1 MFYDVRLAV
10 ARSNNIREK
19 TLPKGQSK
27 AIVINDCP
35 FCQFSR
41 KCKEYQHAD
50 GEGHL
55 LQMCLLRSWELEYV
69 WLSIG
74 DDRAKVNIGDRFGK
88 LVVKNFRTYDDH
100 GHPLWV
106 CQCDCGNH
114 KTARGADLLGGKTKS
129 CGCLRGGDIE
139 YLKIKWMFDYIFGVR
154 RTENVGLSKEKW
166 RYTRGSGTNPDGTTH
181 QFINGHEGNVGKS
194 VCHVVE
200 IIDDNGELHRHLE
213 NTKCDCGG
221 QIRID
226 EHGDQLCDICNYMNG

>member
-1 MFYDVRLAV
+1 MFYDVRLAI

-19 TLPKGQSK
+19 TLTKGQSK
-27 AIVINDCP
+27 AIIINDCP

-41 KCKEYQHAD
+41 KCREYQHAD

-88 LVVKNFRTYDDH
+88 LTVKNFRTYDDT

-106 CQCDCGNH
+106 CKCDCGNH
-114 KTARGADLLGGKTKS
+114 KTVYGYNLLNGKSVS
-129 CGCLRGGDIE
+129 CGCARGNNQYSG
-139 YLKIKWMFDYIFGVR
+139 GCT
-154 RTENVGLSKEKW
+154 RTENIKLEKEKW
-166 RYTRGSGTNPDGTTH
+166 QYVRGSGTNPDGTTH
-181 QFINGHEGNVGKS
+181 KYINGHEGDVGKS

-200 IIDDNGELHRHLE
+200 TIDDNGETHRSLV
-213 NTKCDCGG
+213 NTKCKCGG

-226 EHGDQLCDICNYMNG
+226 EHGDQLCAVCNWMIG